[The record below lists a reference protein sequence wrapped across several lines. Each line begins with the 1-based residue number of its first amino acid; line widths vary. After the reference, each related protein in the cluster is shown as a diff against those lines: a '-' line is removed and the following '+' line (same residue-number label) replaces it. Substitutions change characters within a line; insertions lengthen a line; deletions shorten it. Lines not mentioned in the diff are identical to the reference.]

1 MRLLII
7 SLACLLW
14 GCASN
19 GTSHSGGHG
28 SPRVASANTSAGVE
42 VVYNDSANTSAGIEV
57 VFSDSEIRTIRAY
70 YETHESYPGHGKG
83 KSKGKA
89 GGKDLPPG
97 IARNL
102 SRGKPLP
109 PGIAKHSL
117 PYELQRRL
125 PAPPTGF
132 ERIVVAGKILLIEV
146 ATQVVRDMLTDA
158 MFG

>member
-1 MRLLII
+1 MRLFMI

-19 GTSHSGGHG
+19 ETSHSGGHS
-28 SPRVASANTSAGVE
+28 SPRAASANTSAGVE
-42 VVYNDSANTSAGIEV
+42 VVFSA
-57 VFSDSEIRTIRAY
+57 SEIRTIRAY
-70 YETHESYPGHGKG
+70 YETHESHPGHGKG